1 MKKILLLIIATLA
14 LTGCSEKTEGS
25 SDGLFS
31 YNNSKILDKYETKT
45 LSENVTYKEITA
57 SDSDGNLE
65 LKLIVYNNTDKAIY
79 VRATGDGYKDGSRT
93 TNQVTQGSYDVIA
106 ANSAGILGFLFFG
119 ADDYKITNFEVEER
133 EGWLPND
140 AYIFEDYKID
150 VEKEEIELYFKYNSE
165 GKNSTSLDILGFKN
179 GNLIAGGSCFMRYID
194 ENGKVDYKADIS
206 KKGDRVKCE
215 SSNIRFFTDSESLND
230 IDKYVYFYDG
240 YYED

>member
-1 MKKILLLIIATLA
+1 MKKILFLIIATLA

-45 LSENVTYKEITA
+45 LSENITYKEVTA
-57 SDSDGNLE
+57 INSYGNLE
-65 LKLIVYNNTDKAIY
+65 VNLIVYNNTDKAIY
-79 VRATGDGYKDGSRT
+79 VNGFGDGYKDGSR
-93 TNQVTQGSYDVIA
+93 NSQVTQSGSTVIS
-106 ANSAGILGFLFFG
+106 ANSAGVLGYLFLG
-119 ADDYKITNFEVEER
+119 ADDYKIRKLTVEER

-150 VEKEEIELYFKYNSE
+150 AEKEEVELYFKYNSE
-165 GKNSTSLDILGFKN
+165 GKNLTGLDILGFKD
-179 GNLIAGGSCFMRYID
+179 GNLIAEGSCYMRYID
-194 ENGKVDYKADIS
+194 GNGKVDYKADIS
-206 KKGDRVKCE
+206 KKGDKVKCE
-215 SSNIRFFTDSESLND
+215 LDNFRFFGDGESLND